1 MKHLKKKI
9 FLIILSFFIITNLI
23 AGEKEPGFFPIPPD
37 VLNDIKGNLDRIRQ
51 EKPNKNILLYL
62 SIAEEGGY
70 AWYYDS
76 YKKDIKD
83 KDHKKTY
90 KKCVKNSKK
99 YRVGEDCYLF
109 AVNEKIVWN
118 FVKAEVIKKKQAV
131 KNRIIPFIDQEKEL
145 TYLNTKDKKPKRSI
159 IDRPDTN
166 DDHQVHFIYA
176 ILKNGKDKEWDIN
189 GYIEKNALKV
199 NKNFLKW
206 SAKNKKS
213 NGMGQKFKYDFSKDG
228 KIDVSFARLN
238 LTRKEIDKPDHPNGI
253 IYRELFRQ
261 GFNNP
266 KKVYAIFSGF
276 KSKHGNSDGGEG
288 GPLFTILYGPAIKSY
303 GSKDM
308 EIVILHE
315 LFHTQGAAYDCG
327 KRTYRGAHVKG
338 SDVLGSGDVSTKID
352 SKNNTYYRHGIEG
365 CPDLADS
372 VFLKPTSENSWDP
385 YEVFCKKNVGKFK
398 HKKLFST
405 KDGIDRCKNQRLI
418 DKM

>member
-1 MKHLKKKI
+1 MKKTL
-9 FLIILSFFIITNLI
+9 LIILTLFLTINTF
-23 AGEKEPGFFPIPPD
+23 AGEKEPGFFPIQLD
-37 VLNDIKGNLDRIRQ
+37 ILNDIKENLKKIRQ
-51 EKPNKNILLYL
+51 ENLNKNILFYL
-62 SIAEEGGY
+62 SIDEEGGY

-99 YRVGEDCYLF
+99 YQVGEDCYLF
-109 AVNEKIVWN
+109 AVNEKIVWD
-118 FVKAEVIKKKQAV
+118 FVKAEVIKKEQAV
-131 KNRIIPFIDQEKEL
+131 KNRTIPYSDQEKEL
-145 TYLNTKDKKPKRSI
+145 TYLNPKDKKPKRSI

>member
-1 MKHLKKKI
+1 MKKTL
-9 FLIILSFFIITNLI
+9 LIILTLFLTINTF
-23 AGEKEPGFFPIPPD
+23 AGEKEPGFFPIQLD
-37 VLNDIKGNLDRIRQ
+37 ILNDIKENLKKIRQ
-51 EKPNKNILLYL
+51 ENLNKNILLYL
-62 SIAEEGGY
+62 SIDEEGGY

-99 YRVGEDCYLF
+99 YQVGEDCYLF
-109 AVNEKIVWN
+109 AVNEKIVWD
-118 FVKAEVIKKKQAV
+118 FVKAEAIKKEQAV

-145 TYLNTKDKKPKRSI
+145 AYLNPKDKKPKRSI

>member
-1 MKHLKKKI
+1 VKKI
-9 FLIILSFFIITNLI
+9 FLIILSLFLTTNAF
-23 AGEKEPGFFPIPPD
+23 AGEKEPGFFPIPSD
-37 VLNDIKGNLDRIRQ
+37 ILNDIKENLDRIRQ

-109 AVNEKIVWN
+109 AVNEKIVWD
-118 FVKAEVIKKKQAV
+118 FVKAEVIKKEQAV
-131 KNRIIPFIDQEKEL
+131 KNRIIPYLEQEKEL
-145 TYLNTKDKKPKRSI
+145 TYLNPKDKKPKRSI

>member
-1 MKHLKKKI
+1 MKKTL
-9 FLIILSFFIITNLI
+9 LIILTLFLTINTF
-23 AGEKEPGFFPIPPD
+23 AGEKEPGFFPIQLD
-37 VLNDIKGNLDRIRQ
+37 ILNDIKENLKKIRQ
-51 EKPNKNILLYL
+51 ENLNKNILLYL
-62 SIAEEGGY
+62 SIDEEGGY

-109 AVNEKIVWN
+109 AVNEKIVWD
-118 FVKAEVIKKKQAV
+118 FVKAEAIKKKQAV
-131 KNRIIPFIDQEKEL
+131 TNRIIPFIDQEKEL
-145 TYLNTKDKKPKRSI
+145 AYLNPKDKKPKRSI

-199 NKNFLKW
+199 NENFLKW

-213 NGMGQKFKYDFSKDG
+213 NGIGQKFKYDFSKDG

-338 SDVLGSGDVSTKID
+338 SDVLSSGNVSTKID
-352 SKNNTYYRHGIEG
+352 SKNDTYYRHGIEG

>member
-1 MKHLKKKI
+1 LKKTL
-9 FLIILSFFIITNLI
+9 LIILTLFLTINTF
-23 AGEKEPGFFPIPPD
+23 AGEKEPGFSPIQLD
-37 VLNDIKGNLDRIRQ
+37 ILNDIKENLKKIR
-51 EKPNKNILLYL
+51 EENPNKNILLYL
-62 SIAEEGGY
+62 SIDEEGGY

-76 YKKDIKD
+76 YRKDIKD

-99 YRVGEDCYLF
+99 YQVGEDCYLF
-109 AVNEKIVWN
+109 AVNEKIVWD
-118 FVKAEVIKKKQAV
+118 FVKAEVIKKEQAV
-131 KNRIIPFIDQEKEL
+131 KNRTIPYSEQEKEL
-145 TYLNTKDKKPKRSI
+145 TYLNPKDKKPKRSI

-338 SDVLGSGDVSTKID
+338 SDVLSSGNVSTKID
-352 SKNNTYYRHGIEG
+352 SKNDTYYRHGIEG

-418 DKM
+418 DNM

>member
-1 MKHLKKKI
+1 MKKTL
-9 FLIILSFFIITNLI
+9 LIILTLFLTTNTF
-23 AGEKEPGFFPIPPD
+23 AGEKEPGFFPIQLD
-37 VLNDIKGNLDRIRQ
+37 ILNDIKENLKKIRQ
-51 EKPNKNILLYL
+51 ENLNKNILLYL
-62 SIAEEGGY
+62 SIDEEGGY

-99 YRVGEDCYLF
+99 YQVGEDCYLF
-109 AVNEKIVWN
+109 AVNEKIVWD
-118 FVKAEVIKKKQAV
+118 FVKAEAIKKEQAV

-145 TYLNTKDKKPKRSI
+145 TYLNPKDKKPKRSI

-338 SDVLGSGDVSTKID
+338 SDVLSSGNVSTKID
-352 SKNNTYYRHGIEG
+352 SKNDTYYRHGIEG

>member
-1 MKHLKKKI
+1 MKKTL
-9 FLIILSFFIITNLI
+9 LIILTLFLTINTF
-23 AGEKEPGFFPIPPD
+23 AGEKEPGFFPIQLD
-37 VLNDIKGNLDRIRQ
+37 ILNDIKENLKRIRQ
-51 EKPNKNILLYL
+51 ENLNKNILLYL
-62 SIAEEGGY
+62 SIDEEGGY

-99 YRVGEDCYLF
+99 YQVGEDCYLF
-109 AVNEKIVWN
+109 AVNEKIVWD
-118 FVKAEVIKKKQAV
+118 FVKAEVIKKEQVV
-131 KNRIIPFIDQEKEL
+131 KNRTISYSEQEKKL
-145 TYLNTKDKKPKRSI
+145 TYLNPKDKKPKRSI

>member
-1 MKHLKKKI
+1 MKKI
-9 FLIILSFFIITNLI
+9 FLIILSLFLTTNAF
-23 AGEKEPGFFPIPPD
+23 AGEKEPGFFPIPSD
-37 VLNDIKGNLDRIRQ
+37 ILNNIKGNLDRIRQ

-62 SIAEEGGY
+62 SVSEEDSY
-70 AWYYDS
+70 AWYSGS

-90 KKCVKNSKK
+90 KNCIKNSKK

-109 AVNEKIVWN
+109 AVNEKIVWD
-118 FVKAEVIKKKQAV
+118 FVKAEAIKKKQAV
-131 KNRIIPFIDQEKEL
+131 KNRTIPYSDQEKEL
-145 TYLNTKDKKPKRSI
+145 TYLNPKDKKPKRSI

>member
-1 MKHLKKKI
+1 MKKI
-9 FLIILSFFIITNLI
+9 FLIILSLFLTTNAF
-23 AGEKEPGFFPIPPD
+23 AGEKEPGFFPIPSD
-37 VLNDIKGNLDRIRQ
+37 ILNNIKGNLDRIRQ

-62 SIAEEGGY
+62 SVSEEDSY
-70 AWYYDS
+70 AWYSGS

-90 KKCVKNSKK
+90 KNCIKNSKK

-109 AVNEKIVWN
+109 AVNEKIVWD
-118 FVKAEVIKKKQAV
+118 FVKAEVIKKERAV
-131 KNRIIPFIDQEKEL
+131 KNRITPYLEQEKEL
-145 TYLNTKDKKPKRSI
+145 TYLDPKDKKPNRSI
-159 IDRPDTN
+159 IDRPDVN

-176 ILKNGKDKEWDIN
+176 ILKNGKDKEWDVN

-213 NGMGQKFKYDFSKDG
+213 NDIGQKFKYDFSNDG
-228 KIDVSFARLN
+228 KLDVSFARLN

>member
-1 MKHLKKKI
+1 MKKTL
-9 FLIILSFFIITNLI
+9 LIILTLFLTINTF
-23 AGEKEPGFFPIPPD
+23 AGEKEPGFFPIQLD
-37 VLNDIKGNLDRIRQ
+37 ILNDIKENLKKIRQ
-51 EKPNKNILLYL
+51 ENPNKNILLYL
-62 SIAEEGGY
+62 SIDEADGY

-109 AVNEKIVWN
+109 AVNEKIVWD
-118 FVKAEVIKKKQAV
+118 FVKAEVIKKEQAV
-131 KNRIIPFIDQEKEL
+131 KNRTIPYSEQEKKL
-145 TYLNTKDKKPKRSI
+145 TYLNPKDKKPKRSI

>member
-1 MKHLKKKI
+1 MKKTL
-9 FLIILSFFIITNLI
+9 LIILTLFLTINTF
-23 AGEKEPGFFPIPPD
+23 AGEKEPGFFPIQLD
-37 VLNDIKGNLDRIRQ
+37 ILNDIKENLKKIR
-51 EKPNKNILLYL
+51 EENPNKNILLYL
-62 SIAEEGGY
+62 SIDEEGGY

-99 YRVGEDCYLF
+99 YQVGEDCYLF
-109 AVNEKIVWN
+109 AVNEKIVWD
-118 FVKAEVIKKKQAV
+118 FVKAEVIKKERAV
-131 KNRIIPFIDQEKEL
+131 KNRITPYLEQEKEL
-145 TYLNTKDKKPKRSI
+145 TYLNPKDKKPKRSI

-238 LTRKEIDKPDHPNGI
+238 LTRKEVDKPDHPNGI

-338 SDVLGSGDVSTKID
+338 SDVLSSGNVSTKID
-352 SKNNTYYRHGIEG
+352 SKNDTYYRHGIEG

>member
-1 MKHLKKKI
+1 MKKTL
-9 FLIILSFFIITNLI
+9 LIILTLFLTINTF
-23 AGEKEPGFFPIPPD
+23 AGEKEPGFFPIQLD
-37 VLNDIKGNLDRIRQ
+37 ILNDIKENLKKIRQ
-51 EKPNKNILLYL
+51 ENLNKNILLYL
-62 SIAEEGGY
+62 SIDEEGGY

-99 YRVGEDCYLF
+99 YQVGEDCYLF
-109 AVNEKIVWN
+109 AVNEKIVWD
-118 FVKAEVIKKKQAV
+118 FVKAEVIKKEQAV
-131 KNRIIPFIDQEKEL
+131 KNRTIPYSEQEKEL
-145 TYLNTKDKKPKRSI
+145 TYLNPKDKKPKRSI

>member
-1 MKHLKKKI
+1 MKKTL
-9 FLIILSFFIITNLI
+9 LIILTLFLTINTF
-23 AGEKEPGFFPIPPD
+23 AGEKEPGFFPIQLD
-37 VLNDIKGNLDRIRQ
+37 ILNDIKENLKKIRQ
-51 EKPNKNILLYL
+51 ENLNKNILLYL
-62 SIAEEGGY
+62 SIDEEGGY

-109 AVNEKIVWN
+109 AVNEKIVWD
-118 FVKAEVIKKKQAV
+118 FVKAEVIKKEQAV
-131 KNRIIPFIDQEKEL
+131 KNRTIPYSEQEKKL
-145 TYLNTKDKKPKRSI
+145 TYLNPKDKKPKRSI

-189 GYIEKNALKV
+189 GYIEKNVLKV

>member
-1 MKHLKKKI
+1 MKNL
-9 FLIILSFFIITNLI
+9 LIILITLFLI
-23 AGEKEPGFFPIPPD
+23 NNAFAGEKEPGFFPIPSD
-37 VLNDIKGNLDRIRQ
+37 ILNEVKEELDRIRK
-51 EKPNKNILLYL
+51 EKPNNNILLYL
-62 SIAEEGGY
+62 SVSELGGY
-70 AWYYDS
+70 AWRSNS

-90 KKCVKNSKK
+90 KNCMKYSKK

-109 AVNEKIVWN
+109 AVNEKIVWD
-118 FVKAEVIKKKQAV
+118 FVKAEVIKKERAV
-131 KNRIIPFIDQEKEL
+131 KNRIIPYSEQEKEL
-145 TYLNTKDKKPKRSI
+145 TYLDPKDKKPNRSI
-159 IDRPDTN
+159 IDRPDVN

-176 ILKNGKDKEWDIN
+176 ILKNGKDKEWDVN

-213 NGMGQKFKYDFSKDG
+213 NGIGQKFKYDFSNDG
-228 KIDVSFARLN
+228 KLDVSFVRLN
-238 LTRKEIDKPDHPNGI
+238 LTRKEIDKPDYPNNI

-276 KSKHGNSDGGEG
+276 STKHGNSHGGAA

-315 LFHTQGAAYDCG
+315 LFHTQGAAYGCG
-327 KRTYRGAHVKG
+327 KRTYDYAHVKG
-338 SDVLGSGDVSTKID
+338 SDVLGKNKTTTTID
-352 SKNNTYYRHGIEG
+352 GKNDTYYKHGIEG
-365 CPDLADS
+365 CPDLSDS
-372 VFLKPTSENSWDP
+372 VFLTPTSESPWDP
-385 YEVFCKKNVGKFK
+385 YQLFCKKNVGKFT

-405 KDGIDRCKNQRLI
+405 KNGIDRCKNQRLI

>member
-1 MKHLKKKI
+1 MKKI
-9 FLIILSFFIITNLI
+9 LLIILSLVLTINAF
-23 AGEKEPGFFPIPPD
+23 AGEKEPGFFPIPSD
-37 VLNDIKGNLDRIRQ
+37 ILNDIKENLDRIRQ

-83 KDHKKTY
+83 KDHRKTY

-109 AVNEKIVWN
+109 AVNEKIVWD
-118 FVKAEVIKKKQAV
+118 FVKAEVIKKEQAV
-131 KNRIIPFIDQEKEL
+131 KNRIIPYSEQEKEL
-145 TYLNTKDKKPKRSI
+145 TYLDPKDKKPNRSI
-159 IDRPDTN
+159 IDRPDVN

-176 ILKNGKDKEWDIN
+176 ILKNGKDKEWDVN

-213 NGMGQKFKYDFSKDG
+213 NGIGQKFKYDFSNDG
-228 KIDVSFARLN
+228 KLDVSFARLN
-238 LTRKEIDKPDHPNGI
+238 LTRKEIDKPDYPNNI

-303 GSKDM
+303 GSRDM
-308 EIVILHE
+308 EIIILHE

-338 SDVLGSGDVSTKID
+338 SDILGSGKVSTRID
-352 SKNNTYYRHGIEG
+352 SKNDTYYKHGIEG

-372 VFLKPTSENSWDP
+372 IFLTPTSENPWDP
-385 YEVFCKKNVGKFK
+385 YQVFCKKNVGKLT
-398 HKKLFST
+398 HKKLFDT
-405 KDGIDRCKNQRLI
+405 KNGIDRCKNQRLI

>member
-23 AGEKEPGFFPIPPD
+23 AGEKEPGFFPIPSD
-37 VLNDIKGNLDRIRQ
+37 ILNDIKGNLDRIRQ

-62 SIAEEGGY
+62 SVSEEDSY
-70 AWYYDS
+70 AWYYGS

-90 KKCVKNSKK
+90 KNCIKNSKK

-199 NKNFLKW
+199 NENFLKW

-352 SKNNTYYRHGIEG
+352 SKNNTYYKHGIEG

>member
-1 MKHLKKKI
+1 MKKTL
-9 FLIILSFFIITNLI
+9 LIILTLFLTINTF
-23 AGEKEPGFFPIPPD
+23 AGEKEPGFFPIQLD
-37 VLNDIKGNLDRIRQ
+37 ILNDIKENLKKIRQ
-51 EKPNKNILLYL
+51 ENLNKNILLYL
-62 SIAEEGGY
+62 SIDEEGGY

-99 YRVGEDCYLF
+99 YQVGEDCYLF
-109 AVNEKIVWN
+109 AVNEKIVWD
-118 FVKAEVIKKKQAV
+118 FVKAEVIKKEQVV
-131 KNRIIPFIDQEKEL
+131 KNRTISYSEQEKKL
-145 TYLNTKDKKPKRSI
+145 TYLNPKDKKPKRSI